1 VNWPLGDTGSGVRSI
16 VKNQGS
22 HPRGFRVTVAL
33 LSITHLV
40 LAVAIALSAL
50 CGSYS
55 GGDWTWWLT
64 QASTRKF
71 R

>member
-1 VNWPLGDTGSGVRSI
+1 MFHTSVIDHPSN
-16 VKNQGS
+16 
-22 HPRGFRVTVAL
+22 HPRSFRVTAAL

-40 LAVAIALSAL
+40 LAVAIALSAF

-64 QASTRKF
+64 QASTRKA

>member
-1 VNWPLGDTGSGVRSI
+1 MIHSSVIDHLSN
-16 VKNQGS
+16 
-22 HPRGFRVTVAL
+22 HPQSFRVTAAL

-40 LAVAIALSAL
+40 LAVAIALSVF

-55 GGDWTWWLT
+55 GGDWTWWLS
-64 QASTRKF
+64 QASTRQA